1 MLNNKDRFKRL
12 TGSVDGERNDTN
24 KSNNNRFS
32 TCFIDELTIKKQK
45 KEVGTEQ
52 KKRKGNESFTLFS
65 VLISKY
71 FLEYQSVPKRRK
83 ADS

>member
-1 MLNNKDRFKRL
+1 MLNNKDRFTRL
-12 TGSVDGERNDTN
+12 TGSVDGEKNDTN

-52 KKRKGNESFTLFS
+52 KKRKGNDEYFTLFC

-71 FLEYQSVPKRRK
+71 FFRVSECTGTEK
-83 ADS
+83 